1 MKRFFKKILK
11 VMFCLLIIGG
21 VIFFTYNYTQYK
33 NNKDDAVKRE
43 VKALE
48 DSKLQQELLEKE
60 VAKSQNFIE
69 ELNNNVALTLLRTS
83 GKITLSHDKTPENNG
98 WTEWLFNSDIKV
110 YATYNTTFSI
120 ETSSINSTIADDATI
135 IISYDEDDIK
145 LSSIDITDFSTSNNK
160 SIFGSSYKPSE
171 VAAFEQIARDSILE
185 KTSSEDNLKQASS
198 NLKNYISTLAQ
209 KLNVNVKVVE
219 K

>member
-1 MKRFFKKILK
+1 
-11 VMFCLLIIGG
+11 MFCLLIIGG

>member
-1 MKRFFKKILK
+1 MKNFFKKIIK
-11 VMFCLLIIGG
+11 FVVLILVVGG

-33 NNKDDAVKRE
+33 NNKEDAVKRE
-43 VKALE
+43 IKALE
-48 DSKLQQELLEKE
+48 DSKLQKELLEKE

-83 GKITLSHDKTPENNG
+83 GRITLSHDKTPENNG

-110 YATYNTTFSI
+110 YATYNTIFSI
-120 ETSSINSTIADDATI
+120 ETSSISSTIDDDATI
-135 IISYDEDDIK
+135 IISYDKDDIK

-185 KTSSEDNLKQASS
+185 KTSSEDNMKQASS
-198 NLKNYISTLAQ
+198 NLKDYLSTLAQ